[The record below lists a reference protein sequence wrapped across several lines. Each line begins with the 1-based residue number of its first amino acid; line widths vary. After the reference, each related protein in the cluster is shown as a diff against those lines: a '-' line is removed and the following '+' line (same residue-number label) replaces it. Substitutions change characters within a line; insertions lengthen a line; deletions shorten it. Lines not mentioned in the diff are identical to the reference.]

1 MNTSSRGKVEERTDV
16 NVLPLTAEEAIADD
30 NLQEYK
36 RIISFFAGEAF
47 HLRLDVFIIEQ
58 ILQFPFP
65 LFTQPDD
72 RWFFSEAYGNSFD
85 VAMLIVTRLLH
96 DTGESL
102 CPLLPFRDRMMKEL
116 IKPKYKPYL
125 RERLKQA
132 KFDRRMEEAKD
143 KAVGL
148 RNARIA
154 HVQQEFVEQ
163 MHTDRVLL
171 GDLWALRDGVIAL
184 IDALSFNARLC
195 VGPPGYDPDICYPEG
210 QDQRTDIERL
220 LDSVAAQSD
229 LLNYPERYPA
239 QWPNRRASL
248 TEDQLRE
255 FNRYRKK
262 LGLPQR

>member
-1 MNTSSRGKVEERTDV
+1 MNTNSRGKAEVRIDM

-30 NLQEYK
+30 KLPEYK
-36 RIISFFAGEAF
+36 RIISFFGSEAL
-47 HLRLDVFIIEQ
+47 HLRLNVFIIEQ

-65 LFTQPDD
+65 LFTQLDD
-72 RWFFSEAYGNSFD
+72 RWFFSEVYGNSFD

-96 DTGESL
+96 DTGERL
-102 CPLLPFRDRMMKEL
+102 CPLLPFRGRMMKEL
-116 IKPKYKPYL
+116 IKPEYKPYL
-125 RERLKQA
+125 QKRLKQA
-132 KFDRRMEEAKD
+132 KFDRRMAKAKH
-143 KAVGL
+143 KAVGI

-163 MHTDRVLL
+163 MQTERVLL

-195 VGPPGYDPDICYPEG
+195 VGPPGYDPDICYPKG
-210 QDQRTDIERL
+210 QDQRTDIEKL

-239 QWPNRRASL
+239 QWPDRKASL
-248 TEDQLRE
+248 TEDQLKE

-262 LGLPQR
+262 LGLSQV